1 MTKNEKQTI
10 LTEIDDKLF
19 HITLNRPDKL
29 NALSPQL
36 LAELKEALDEAA
48 ENTDIA
54 VIVLKS
60 AGSVFSPGYDISEEN
75 WIISQFP
82 ADYPEGVNLH
92 QDRLDIHEL
101 LDYWLALWKLLLWG
115 NPRLENS

>member
-1 MTKNEKQTI
+1 MTKSEKQTI
-10 LTEIDDKLF
+10 LTEIDNKLF

-54 VIVLKS
+54 SRAICIHTSVAKS
-60 AGSVFSPGYDISEEN
+60 PSLND
-75 WIISQFP
+75 
-82 ADYPEGVNLH
+82 
-92 QDRLDIHEL
+92 
-101 LDYWLALWKLLLWG
+101 LAASAVRG
-115 NPRLENS
+115 PV

>member
-1 MTKNEKQTI
+1 MTKSEKQTI
-10 LTEIDDKLF
+10 LTEIDDKLL

-54 VIVLKS
+54 VIVLQS
-60 AGSVFSPGYDISEEN
+60 EGPVFSPG
-75 WIISQFP
+75 
-82 ADYPEGVNLH
+82 
-92 QDRLDIHEL
+92 
-101 LDYWLALWKLLLWG
+101 
-115 NPRLENS
+115 